1 MLSYLFWGL
10 KQNFEIFT
18 IWFVQDFV
26 PILFSFSDQIQKVF
40 LALTWHSVV
49 LLYCSPRCLSEM
61 EFEMQKWSS
70 FLLAIRIFHSKTNAL
85 WGLLFALWEL
95 LFASKILY
103 AGQIYDILVP
113 NKNDTLDMRRRI
125 EIKITQKTN
134 LQSIDSLFN
143 RSHCDCIQQFT
154 LASFFVCTFR
164 WWYYVKNRTNS
175 DPVNAI
181 VFDLL
186 NIVHAVVFNRTPL
199 TIAFTINYYYSIK
212 MHHDVYLS
220 AQMSHP
226 QLWFP
231 YSICIPSVHLSLSIH
246 FGYVCVSCKYYGA
259 YFHSEYM
266 FTNSMTHTSI
276 FYDFSAHMQWMNG
289 SSRIQMHTQFTFT
302 IRMH

>member
-1 MLSYLFWGL
+1 
-10 KQNFEIFT
+10 
-18 IWFVQDFV
+18 
-26 PILFSFSDQIQKVF
+26 
-40 LALTWHSVV
+40 
-49 LLYCSPRCLSEM
+49 
-61 EFEMQKWSS
+61 
-70 FLLAIRIFHSKTNAL
+70 
-85 WGLLFALWEL
+85 
-95 LFASKILY
+95 
-103 AGQIYDILVP
+103 
-113 NKNDTLDMRRRI
+113 MRRRI
-125 EIKITQKTN
+125 GIKITKKKN

-154 LASFFVCTFR
+154 FASLFVCTFR
-164 WWYYVKNRTNS
+164 WWWYYVKNRTNS

-181 VFDLL
+181 VLDLL
-186 NIVHAVVFNRTPL
+186 NIVHAVVFNRTPS

-226 QLWFP
+226 QLRFP

-246 FGYVCVSCKYYGA
+246 FGYVLVWVWVSVLWSVFY
-259 YFHSEYM
+259 SEYM